1 MELYQKM
8 RIYKL
13 AIHHYYNLGSSFDE
27 YLDFICSPEDFKG
40 GKKDDKYILGRKV
53 VSSMV
58 SSYWKKFKPS
68 ELIISSGADTG
79 IEVFLNVYDNFGGKF
94 YIKLSA
100 NSIDDIE
107 SKFYEIKKT
116 YSNFMFKFD
125 NVRGNVRYSHGGW
138 DLLSKLDLDRLNKIF
153 APMIGVKSLNYYLD
167 KLFVYSFKLRKDLS
181 SFFERFS
188 FEYCLVNKIFFI
200 LVLMLVIINWEKA
213 SIFIRMFDFVLL
225 FSILYSHEKR
235 YHAERMRK
243 MFDDLKKL

>member
-40 GKKDDKYILGRKV
+40 GKKDDKYILDRKV

-68 ELIISSGADTG
+68 ELIISSGADSG

-116 YSNFMFKFD
+116 YSNFMFKID
-125 NVRGNVRYSHGGW
+125 NVRGNIRYSHGGW
-138 DLLSKLDLDRLNKIF
+138 DLLSKSDLERLNKIF
-153 APMIGVKSLNYYLD
+153 SPMIGVKSLNYYLD

-188 FEYCLVNKIFFI
+188 FEYCLVDKIFFI
-200 LVLMLVIINWEKA
+200 LLAMSAVVNWRDASLLVK
-213 SIFIRMFDFVLL
+213 IFDVVGL
-225 FSILYSHEKR
+225 FFILCFHEKR